1 LRSAALRIIRALG
14 IEGGCNVQFALDPD
28 RSPAS
33 DPEAQV
39 PYFVIE
45 VNPRVSR
52 SSALAS
58 KATGYPI
65 ARVAA
70 KIAVGRRLDEI
81 PNAVTRQTTAAFE
94 PALDYCVVKIP
105 RWPFDKF
112 PFGDRQ
118 VGTQMKATGEVMAI
132 DRGFEAALQKAVRSL
147 EIGGRS
153 LLWEDASWSEA

>member
-1 LRSAALRIIRALG
+1 MPWDGAASASEL
-14 IEGGCNVQFALDPD
+14 EYQ
-28 RSPAS
+28 
-33 DPEAQV
+33 
-39 PYFVIE
+39 VIE

-81 PNAVTRQTTAAFE
+81 TNRVTGRTTAAFE

-105 RWPFDKF
+105 RWPFDKVRLRR
-112 PFGDRQ
+112 P
-118 VGTQMKATGEVMAI
+118 
-132 DRGFEAALQKAVRSL
+132 VRSA
-147 EIGGRS
+147 RR
-153 LLWEDASWSEA
+153 